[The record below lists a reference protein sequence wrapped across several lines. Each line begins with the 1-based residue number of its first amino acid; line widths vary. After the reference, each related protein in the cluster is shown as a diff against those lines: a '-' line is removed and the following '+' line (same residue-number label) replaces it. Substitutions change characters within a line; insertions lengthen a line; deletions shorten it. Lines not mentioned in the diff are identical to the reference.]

1 MHGDILGLSPIILST
16 LLVVGGVGLHTGLGW
31 LQSSLPPNP
40 KKIVASIIIGTI
52 TSFALVTPIVHQLLV
67 NPGPP
72 YIEFATIIGALATIA
87 GIDQLVKNTGKAII
101 AKKQQSKLPATTTKP
116 KV

>member
-1 MHGDILGLSPIILST
+1 MHGDILGLHPIVLSI

-31 LQSSLPPNP
+31 LQSTLPPNP
-40 KKIVASIIIGTI
+40 KKIAASVIIGTFS
-52 TSFALVTPIVHQLLV
+52 SFGIVTPIIHQLSL

-87 GIDQLVKNTGKAII
+87 GIDQLVKNIGKAIM
-101 AKKQQSKLPATTTKP
+101 AKKQQSKIQKN
-116 KV
+116 

>member
-1 MHGDILGLSPIILST
+1 MHGDILGLHPIVLSI

-31 LQSSLPPNP
+31 LQSTLPPNP
-40 KKIVASIIIGTI
+40 KKIVASVIIGTF

-72 YIEFATIIGALATIA
+72 YMEFATIIGALATIA
-87 GIDQLVKNTGKAII
+87 GMDKLVKNVGGAIS
-101 AKKQQSKLPATTTKP
+101 ARRQSTATPKTPKP
-116 KV
+116 

>member
-1 MHGDILGLSPIILST
+1 MHGDILGVSPIVLSI
-16 LLVVGGVGLHTGLGW
+16 LLVIGGVGLHAGLGW
-31 LQSSLPPNP
+31 LQSTLPPNP
-40 KKIVASIIIGTI
+40 KKIVASVIIGTF

-101 AKKQQSKLPATTTKP
+101 AKKQQSKPNSTKP